1 MTTME
6 KTFAF
11 GLPVV
16 ALVLGLLGCEQEN
29 QRKKLPGTAA
39 FTSPPRVV
47 DIATIAGTSNC
58 SATPQH
64 PFMVLTDQNLV
75 YFNAA
80 DYNPSTGTPVYWV
93 EFGTNACVS
102 NPTDSG
108 SNYRVPAAPGGN
120 LPYGYSRP
128 YAATAA
134 TETDITYIVCFDST
148 VTPPPKCSNGP
159 SMDGLHVKPG
169 P

>member
-16 ALVLGLLGCEQEN
+16 ALVLGLLGCQE
-29 QRKKLPGTAA
+29 KKMLGTSAY
-39 FTSPPRVV
+39 TSPPGVV
-47 DIATIAGTSNC
+47 DIATISGTSNC

-93 EFGTNACVS
+93 EFGTSTCVNAPS
-102 NPTDSG
+102 DSG
-108 SNYRVPAAPGGN
+108 NNYRVPSASTAI
-120 LPYGYSRP
+120 YGYSRP
-128 YAATAA
+128 YAPSVSI
-134 TETDITYIVCFDST
+134 ETDVTYIICNDSP